1 LTISVIFSQIN
12 QLRFRSETVQL
23 WQIPSPAFGTQ
34 SRTVECQKRGEIM
47 GIFSRFRDIVTSNI
61 NAILDCAEDPE
72 KMVRLMI
79 QEMEDTLIEVKSS
92 CAGFMAEQKRLE
104 RALKEAAGE
113 AEAWQARARL
123 AVEKNREDL
132 ARAALAEKQLF
143 SQRAD
148 MLKEQAQHTR
158 ELVTN
163 TQSDIA
169 QLESKL
175 NDAREKQRLIIQ
187 RRAAAMNRMSAQQ
200 KIRRADTTDAFTR
213 FEAYENG
220 IDRIEAEADLTN
232 SLRPKPGL
240 HEQFNELEHSDTIE
254 AELEKLK
261 GEIAGSAKATA

>member
-1 LTISVIFSQIN
+1 
-12 QLRFRSETVQL
+12 
-23 WQIPSPAFGTQ
+23 
-34 SRTVECQKRGEIM
+34 M

-104 RALKEAAGE
+104 RSLKDSEAE

-132 ARAALAEKQLF
+132 ARAALAEKQQYT
-143 SQRAD
+143 QRAGSLRD
-148 MLKEQAQHTR
+148 QVQHTR
-158 ELVTN
+158 DLVAS

-169 QLESKL
+169 QLEGKL

-187 RRAAAMNRMSAQQ
+187 RRSAAMNRMSAQQ
-200 KIRRADTTDAFTR
+200 KIRRADTSDAFVR

-220 IDRIEAEADLTN
+220 IDRLEAEADLTN
-232 SLRPKPGL
+232 GLRPKPGL
-240 HEQFNELEHSDTIE
+240 HEQFAELEHSDTIE
-254 AELEKLK
+254 AELQQLK
-261 GEIAGSAKATA
+261 GEVNTPSQATV